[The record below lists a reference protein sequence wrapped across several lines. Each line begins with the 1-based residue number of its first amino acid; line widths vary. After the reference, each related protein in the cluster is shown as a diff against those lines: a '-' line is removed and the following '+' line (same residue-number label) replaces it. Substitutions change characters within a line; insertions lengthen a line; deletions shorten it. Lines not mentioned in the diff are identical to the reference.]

1 MLREKSISTP
11 YDLVSATPGIAATT
25 GSSQRND
32 VLYFI
37 RGQGATFGSSPSV
50 VTYFADVPQQ
60 TNSASGGS
68 NITFYDLESVQVLK
82 GPQGTL
88 FGRSKTGGAVLFTP
102 KTPTAEFDGFS
113 TKERRIGQE
122 CVRTCKS
129 RWSPYH

>member
-60 TNSASGGS
+60 TNSARGGS
-68 NITFYDLESVQVLK
+68 NITFYDLDSVQVLK
-82 GPQGTL
+82 GPQGSL
-88 FGRSKTGGAVLFTP
+88 FGSSTTCGAGLHTP
-102 KTPTAEFDGFS
+102 KTPTTAMEG
-113 TKERRIGQE
+113 I
-122 CVRTCKS
+122 
-129 RWSPYH
+129 

>member
-68 NITFYDLESVQVLK
+68 NITFHDLETRKDKRRVGKESV
-82 GPQGTL
+82 
-88 FGRSKTGGAVLFTP
+88 SK
-102 KTPTAEFDGFS
+102 
-113 TKERRIGQE
+113 RR
-122 CVRTCKS
+122 S
-129 RWSPYH
+129 RWSQHHKKKK